1 MKKALLIPLS
11 FALLCIFIL
20 FACKEKTA
28 ASGTDTKIDSAF
40 MLTPDG
46 LGELRMGMSVAEVE
60 KVLGGKITLMNKDP
74 EVWIDSAEVKYKE
87 EPTTLFFDRR
97 YKTDESFDLVLGGLK
112 TTSSKIKTRTGVGV
126 GSDKEEVWEA
136 YREGY
141 DINLYRDYEDT
152 TYTTR
157 SKTRSFIY
165 VTTGEGDNSILFSLV
180 NNKVTKLELNRNY
193 DDEE

>member
-1 MKKALLIPLS
+1 MRKAILLPLTVVLLSS
-11 FALLCIFIL
+11 FFIL
-20 FACKEKTA
+20 GCKEKTA
-28 ASGTDTKIDSAF
+28 ATAPDTRVDTAF

-46 LGELRMGMSVAEVE
+46 LGELRMGLSVAEVE

-74 EVWIDSAEVKYKE
+74 EVWIDSAEIKYKE

-97 YKTDESFDLVLGGLK
+97 YKTDETFDLVLGGLK
-112 TTSSKIKTRTGVGV
+112 TTSPKIKTRAGVGV
-126 GSDKEEVWEA
+126 GSDKEDIWEA

-141 DINLYRDYEDT
+141 DMNLYRDYEDT
-152 TYTTR
+152 TYTAR